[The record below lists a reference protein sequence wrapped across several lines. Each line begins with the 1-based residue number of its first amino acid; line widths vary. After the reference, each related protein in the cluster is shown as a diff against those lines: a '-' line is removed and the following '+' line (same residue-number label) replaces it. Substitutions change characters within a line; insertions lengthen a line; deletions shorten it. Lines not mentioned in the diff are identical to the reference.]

1 MPDNILAVPQSQLAI
16 QRPQPIQV
24 RAPLANQVAQAGL
37 KPMQITA
44 QQPSGYDRQRQTQ
57 ILEDANQSNL
67 KALSAFSGLV
77 ADKLKQKQEEQFAEG
92 YLRHQ
97 QGESVASIAE
107 EQPFGDLFGDS
118 SAVRGARMRQ
128 SENAGQALVQ
138 YVQQNQGD
146 LSRMTLD
153 EQRTVIGKFVSDLGT
168 DDPEAD
174 MLIAQGAMRMMP
186 AMLDNLART
195 SEMENQRQAAVAQA
209 DGMKQAGDSMRYAK
223 SQFETGQMA
232 PEHYEQLK
240 ANYIQQLQPLPGQSN
255 ASYRAAL
262 TGQLMQ
268 LSKDGSFEMAGLVYD
283 NVLSPQLTPEERMQM
298 EGQMKTAQAQ
308 WQMENPQSRDFTDFR
323 VQLPAQIEAGTYTSA
338 EDVEGAIDRM
348 NADYK
353 VQTGSLS
360 PLIDNKERAQ
370 QVARWMDY
378 NTRQQAANAKLNQAA
393 LDQATKQGLYMQGMA
408 AGSPSAMTAAGL
420 DGPTKAAIERNQV
433 NTFFEEQNNN
443 AGMVIGRLAA
453 SGTTLPPL
461 KEKIDQTLGM
471 LKSGGIPNQE
481 SLEQMKTTYS
491 KLMSTPFGIGA
502 ADAYF
507 GDNLGLVQDMMLMDM
522 SDKSNV
528 QSLREKA
535 SAARSPIT
543 VSKDVQDKADK
554 LVDDEVNPGMWSRWF
569 GEGQTLGAGYEAGLK
584 DDFRKEAAKVMAQNP
599 NYSVDNV
606 MKVVVPRVLKN
617 KDIAGNMLIT
627 GSQPGQLIS
636 TLNKTLNVR
645 IPDNKDTRIN
655 SIIHEGIKAK
665 YPKDGDYEVG
675 SLAMLPGGTNLLAT
689 VMRDGHEQSVVLN
702 IEQLALTANAAKA
715 KDVKDD
721 KQRRQDYKL
730 ENGMRKAY
738 AESEANKGKY

>member
-1 MPDNILAVPQSQLAI
+1 MADNVLAAPQSTLAI
-16 QRPQPIQV
+16 QKPQPIQV

-37 KPMQITA
+37 KPMQITS
-44 QQPSGYDRQRQTQ
+44 QMPSGYDRQRQNQ
-57 ILEDANQSNL
+57 LLADANQSNL

-77 ADKLKQKQEEQFAEG
+77 ADKLKAKQEEQFAEG

-118 SAVRGARMRQ
+118 AAVRGARMRQ

-146 LSRMTLD
+146 LSRMSLD

-174 MLIAQGAMRMMP
+174 MLIAQGAMKMMP

-195 SEMENQRQAAVAQA
+195 TEMENQRQAAVAQA
-209 DGMKQAGDSMRYAK
+209 DGMKQAGDAMRYAK

-232 PEHYEQLK
+232 PEHYELLK
-240 ANYIQQLQPLPGQSN
+240 ANYIQQMQPLPGQSN

-283 NVLSPQLTPEERMQM
+283 QVLSPQLTPDERMQM

-323 VQLPAQIEAGTYTSA
+323 YQLPSQIEAGTYSSA
-338 EDVEGAIDRM
+338 ADVEAAIDRM

-360 PLIDNKERAQ
+360 PLIDNKERAM
-370 QVARWMDY
+370 QVARWTDY
-378 NTRQQAANAKLNQAA
+378 DTRQQAANAKLNQAA

-408 AGSPSAMTAAGL
+408 AGSPSAMAASGL
-420 DGPTKAAIERNQV
+420 DAPTKAAIERNQV
-433 NTFFEEQNNN
+433 NTFFEEEGNN
-443 AGMVIGRLAA
+443 AGMVVGRLAA
-453 SGTTLPPL
+453 AGQTLPPL

-471 LKSGGIPNQE
+471 LASGGIPNQE
-481 SLEQMKTTYS
+481 SLEAMKTTYS
-491 KLMSTPFGIGA
+491 KLLATPFGIGA

-543 VSKDVQDKADK
+543 ISKDVQDKADK

-599 NYSVDNV
+599 NYSTENV
-606 MKVVVPRVLKN
+606 MKVVVPRVMKN
-617 KDIAGNMLIT
+617 KDIAGNMLVT

-636 TLNKTLNVR
+636 ALNKTLNVR

-715 KDVKDD
+715 KDVKDN

-738 AESEANKGKY
+738 AESAANKGKF